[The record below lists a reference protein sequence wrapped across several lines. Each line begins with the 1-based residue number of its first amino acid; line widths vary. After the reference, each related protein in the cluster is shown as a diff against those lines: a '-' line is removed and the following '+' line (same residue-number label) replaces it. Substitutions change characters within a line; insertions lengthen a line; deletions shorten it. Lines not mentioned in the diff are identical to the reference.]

1 MRRRAF
7 LRPAAAVLLLGVAGA
22 SVSAPPPTPTP
33 DEARD
38 VLVTPKADYVH
49 VLWNAAARRAELE
62 GPSARALLP
71 ALVARLA
78 SRVVAPSAPAVV
90 RVDVVFV
97 RENDAYGRPRWDSV
111 RRLARFTGKRAAL
124 SAWAASNAAGPAPGD
139 LFETVEWF

>member
-7 LRPAAAVLLLGVAGA
+7 LRSAAAVLLGVAGA
-22 SVSAPPPTPTP
+22 SLSAPPPTPAA

-62 GPSARALLP
+62 GPSARTLLP

-78 SRVVAPSAPAVV
+78 SRVVASTAPAVV

-124 SAWAASNAAGPAPGD
+124 SAWAASNATGPAPGD
-139 LFETVEWF
+139 LFDAVEWF